1 MATQSQEILRT
12 GNRNTVLTRKCWK
25 SKKRNPFMM
34 KNNPRIILF
43 LLFVV
48 LGCSQKI
55 IAPVQI
61 NIEFKGSVP
70 KDHKIKMTLIETS
83 KSQQKVYE
91 GKIERRGGY
100 SISFPKHSFEID
112 LQKDISL
119 ADLPEDDD
127 WILNANYIDKTFL
140 RHVLSYEIFS
150 AMGPN
155 NISSESRYVE
165 VTLNNKYN
173 GLYLLMEK
181 LDKSSLDVDGSNS
194 MGMIF
199 KEPHI
204 FRETYDGITARKLN
218 NFHQQTYPKIK
229 TEDKRD
235 DIEAV
240 REFILTT
247 NNREFK
253 EGISKVFDMEN
264 IIDWHLLLLISNNSD
279 GILKNF
285 YLYKV
290 NTETPIRIAPWDYDH
305 SFGRDGDNELNLDKR
320 PLKIERSIL
329 FKRLLKFD
337 WYRSKLKQKWLELN
351 ENNILSEIGLKR
363 SVLIKSKRITNIV
376 KKNFELWPIE
386 SQWYY
391 DSNNFKKE
399 IDIILKFIE
408 VRHARLTKYFTEF

>member
-1 MATQSQEILRT
+1 
-12 GNRNTVLTRKCWK
+12 
-25 SKKRNPFMM
+25 
-34 KNNPRIILF
+34 
-43 LLFVV
+43 
-48 LGCSQKI
+48 
-55 IAPVQI
+55 
-61 NIEFKGSVP
+61 
-70 KDHKIKMTLIETS
+70 
-83 KSQQKVYE
+83 
-91 GKIERRGGY
+91 
-100 SISFPKHSFEID
+100 
-112 LQKDISL
+112 
-119 ADLPEDDD
+119 
-127 WILNANYIDKTFL
+127 
-140 RHVLSYEIFS
+140 
-150 AMGPN
+150 
-155 NISSESRYVE
+155 
-165 VTLNNKYN
+165 
-173 GLYLLMEK
+173 
-181 LDKSSLDVDGSNS
+181 
-194 MGMIF
+194 
-199 KEPHI
+199 
-204 FRETYDGITARKLN
+204 
-218 NFHQQTYPKIK
+218 
-229 TEDKRD
+229 
-235 DIEAV
+235 
-240 REFILTT
+240 
-247 NNREFK
+247 
-253 EGISKVFDMEN
+253 MEN
-264 IIDWHLLLLISNNSD
+264 IIDWHLLLLITNNSD